1 MFYAIEFIFT
11 TRYLGMYSV
20 VPDKSYKRNEDLS
33 EKNKRFLLRR
43 TEREIVNVEDL
54 YESLPSFREKSERRY
69 G

>member
-1 MFYAIEFIFT
+1 MLLNLFSRHAIQACIQL
-11 TRYLGMYSV
+11 YLTSLTSVTYS
-20 VPDKSYKRNEDLS
+20 S

>member
-1 MFYAIEFIFT
+1 
-11 TRYLGMYSV
+11 MYSV
-20 VPDKSYKRNEDLS
+20 VPDKSYNRNEYLS
-33 EKNKRFLLRR
+33 EKNKRFLSRR

>member
-11 TRYLGMYSV
+11 TRYPGTYSV
-20 VPDKSYKRNEDLS
+20 VPDKSYKRNEYLS

-54 YESLPSFREKSERRY
+54 YESLPSFREKRERRY

>member
-11 TRYLGMYSV
+11 TRYPGMYSV
-20 VPDKSYKRNEDLS
+20 VPDKSYKRNEYLS

-43 TEREIVNVEDL
+43 TEREIVNIEDL
-54 YESLPSFREKSERRY
+54 YESLSSFREKSERRY